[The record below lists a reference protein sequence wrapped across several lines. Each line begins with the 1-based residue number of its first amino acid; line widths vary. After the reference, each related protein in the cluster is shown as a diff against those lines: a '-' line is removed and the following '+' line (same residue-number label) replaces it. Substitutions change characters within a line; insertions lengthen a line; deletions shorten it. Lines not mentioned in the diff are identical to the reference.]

1 MGKKQE
7 RGREPESRAENGI
20 ERKGGDQKVKRSR
33 SQTEQGA
40 QLSDASK
47 GEEERRGGAQR
58 GKGGGR
64 ATGEEG
70 RSTEREKEGGEQ
82 PADRAGSRD
91 EESREA
97 GEQGR
102 GRGGTLPPYPPS
114 LTSLP
119 FLPASCKHSR
129 WRRPAKAQGG
139 ATCLPRLFSLSD
151 K

>member
-58 GKGGGR
+58 GRRSGESNRQTELGAGMKR
-64 ATGEEG
+64 AEKRASREEG
-70 RSTEREKEGGEQ
+70 E
-82 PADRAGSRD
+82 
-91 EESREA
+91 
-97 GEQGR
+97 
-102 GRGGTLPPYPPS
+102 
-114 LTSLP
+114 
-119 FLPASCKHSR
+119 
-129 WRRPAKAQGG
+129 
-139 ATCLPRLFSLSD
+139 
-151 K
+151 